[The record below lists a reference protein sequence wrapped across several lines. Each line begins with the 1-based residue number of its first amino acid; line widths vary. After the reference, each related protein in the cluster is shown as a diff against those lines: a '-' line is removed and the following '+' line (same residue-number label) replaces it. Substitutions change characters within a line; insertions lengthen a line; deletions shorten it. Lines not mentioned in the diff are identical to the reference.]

1 MTAEEFKK
9 YEGKTT
15 FGFVRGVNID
25 GCIVI
30 GYDSLRNGSLIVGCH
45 DSRGWICFLTTDVV
59 DENLKRQFE
68 SFLYVNVENVK
79 NEKDLGLTSILKGC
93 EGVELWSDIC
103 GRCNLDRINHD
114 GLIRVLVNEVNSI
127 CLNFLPDGRFYDF
140 EGAKCLLWPSETN
153 RDWSQ
158 FKKPI
163 KVKDGEIVAC
173 ADNLD
178 YINIRKYSGGNT
190 CYSSNGK
197 TTWKYIIPFDKFNP
211 NLSKEELKK
220 LSIV

>member
-1 MTAEEFKK
+1 MTEKEFKK

-15 FGFVRGVNID
+15 FGFAGGVNID

-30 GYDSLRNGSLIVGCH
+30 GYESISESLIVGCY
-45 DSRGWICFLTTDVV
+45 DSRGWVCLLTTDVV

-68 SFLYVNVENVK
+68 SFLYANVENVK
-79 NEKDLGLTSILKGC
+79 IEKDLGLTSILKGC

-114 GLIRVLVNEVNSI
+114 GVIRVLVNEVNSI

-153 RDWSQ
+153 RDWDT
-158 FKKPI
+158 FVAPV
-163 KVKDGEIVAC
+163 KVRDDDWVVCCDCIENGSAIC
-173 ADNLD
+173 
-178 YINIRKYSGGNT
+178 KY
-190 CYSSNGK
+190 GK
-197 TTWKYIIPFDKFNP
+197 LITDWKYIIPYDKFNL
-211 NLSKEELKK
+211 NLSEDELKK